1 MIISML
7 LHPDIAQWLLSY
19 RYLILFPLT
28 VLEGPIVTVTA
39 GLMSSLGLMNFYI
52 VYIIVVAGDLT
63 GDGLYYSIG
72 RWGRRP
78 LERWGKYIGMHPE
91 KIEQIEKH
99 FNEHGGK
106 TLIAAKLS
114 HAVGGIVL
122 VSAGIARI
130 PFRKFIFF
138 NFWATLP
145 KSLVLILIGYYFGDT
160 YMKLQKFVDSAW
172 VGTFSIAI
180 LMFVIYMFL
189 RRAGKKL
196 SND

>member
-1 MIISML
+1 MVDMA
-7 LHPDIAQWLLSY
+7 HVDIAQWLLNY

-28 VLEGPIVTVTA
+28 VIEGPIVTVTA
-39 GLMSSLGLMNFYI
+39 GLMSSLGLMNFYV
-52 VYIIVVAGDLT
+52 VYMIVVAGDLT
-63 GDGLYYSIG
+63 GDGIYYSIG

-78 LERWGKYIGMHPE
+78 LERWGKFIGVHPE
-91 KIEQIEKH
+91 RIEKIEKH
-99 FNEHGGK
+99 FINHGGK

-122 VSAGIARI
+122 ISAGIARI

-145 KSLVLILIGYYFGDT
+145 KSLILILIGYYFGNT
-160 YMKLQKFVDSAW
+160 YLRFQKFVDLAW
-172 VGTFSIAI
+172 LGTLAIAI

-196 SND
+196 SDE

>member
-1 MIISML
+1 MVI
-7 LHPDIAQWLLSY
+7 HPDIGQWLLNY

-28 VLEGPIVTVTA
+28 VIEGPIVTVTA

-52 VYIIVVAGDLT
+52 VYTIVVIGDLV
-63 GDGLYYSIG
+63 GDGIYYSIG
-72 RWGRRP
+72 RWGRLP
-78 LERWGKYIGMHPE
+78 LERWGKFIGIYPE
-91 KIEQIEKH
+91 KIKWIEEH
-99 FNEHGGK
+99 FTDHGGK

-130 PFRKFIFF
+130 PFKKFILF

-145 KSLVLILIGYYFGDT
+145 KSLILILIGYYFGNT
-160 YMKLQKFVDSAW
+160 YLKLQKFVDFAW
-172 VGTFSIAI
+172 LGTFAIAI
-180 LMFVIYMFL
+180 LLFVIYMFL

-196 SND
+196 SDE